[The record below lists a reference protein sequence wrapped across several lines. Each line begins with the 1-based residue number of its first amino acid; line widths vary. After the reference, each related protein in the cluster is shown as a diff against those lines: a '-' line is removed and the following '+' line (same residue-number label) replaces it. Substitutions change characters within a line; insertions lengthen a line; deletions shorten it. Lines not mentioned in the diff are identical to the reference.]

1 MYQQKHKAIID
12 NPLIRINAK
21 RQKYLEK
28 RKQPKCTITEVELI
42 HYNIVILTKVVLV
55 HCNITN
61 ND

>member
-28 RKQPKCTITEVELI
+28 RKQSKCTITEVELI